1 MAVPRCGE
9 LARVRG
15 EPDGCDRGVVM
26 IWGSLR
32 ELEANKSRNNSQT
45 NACFLQVIDTC
56 VALSDDFGSRDW
68 TMCIITPALYQIM

>member
-1 MAVPRCGE
+1 IAVPRCGE

-15 EPDGCDRGVVM
+15 EPDGCDGVCRDDMGEPVKD
-26 IWGSLR
+26 GC
-32 ELEANKSRNNSQT
+32 KQK
-45 NACFLQVIDTC
+45 QVIDAC